1 MAVRATTDRDAF
13 ATLYRAHVGAIGRY
27 IHRRIGDPHR
37 TEDLTAETFLEA
49 MRSLHRFD
57 DQGVPIRYWLY
68 RIALR
73 RIATWLRKQQI
84 RRWLSLDGDPM
95 EPVAISAGDG
105 PVERESREQAR
116 RALLTLPR
124 KYQEA
129 LSLRYLEGL
138 SLEETAQVL
147 KIPVGT
153 VQSRLARGR
162 DQLRD
167 KLGRTFEN
175 R

>member
-1 MAVRATTDRDAF
+1 
-13 ATLYRAHVGAIGRY
+13 
-27 IHRRIGDPHR
+27 
-37 TEDLTAETFLEA
+37 
-49 MRSLHRFD
+49 
-57 DQGVPIRYWLY
+57 
-68 RIALR
+68 
-73 RIATWLRKQQI
+73 
-84 RRWLSLDGDPM
+84 M